1 MGRGREGGGR
11 GGNVDIC
18 VSLRFAMDVGAG
30 KSVKQPSEMLWAVMD
45 ANLFTNIYAVG
56 VKCLALN

>member
-1 MGRGREGGGR
+1 MNEFEELDGNGEGEGEGGGGR

-30 KSVKQPSEMLWAVMD
+30 KA
-45 ANLFTNIYAVG
+45 
-56 VKCLALN
+56 